1 MIKLFLDTNII
12 LDVMAQREPFSASAN
27 SVLKMGI
34 ERKVIL
40 CATPLT
46 FANCA
51 YILKKSY
58 KHADSVRIIKA
69 YKQYIYAVPMDNE
82 QCEKALSSQMPDFE
96 DMLQYEAAEAYQCD
110 FIITR
115 NKQHFPLESIPVL
128 SANEFIQEYIKPT

>member
-1 MIKLFLDTNII
+1 MIKLFLDTNIII

-69 YKQYIYAVPMDNE
+69 YKQYIY
-82 QCEKALSSQMPDFE
+82 
-96 DMLQYEAAEAYQCD
+96 ML
-110 FIITR
+110 FLWTM
-115 NKQHFPLESIPVL
+115 N
-128 SANEFIQEYIKPT
+128 SAKKH

>member
-12 LDVMAQREPFSASAN
+12 LDVMAQREPFNASAN

-34 ERKVIL
+34 EGKVVL

-58 KHADSVRIIKA
+58 KQADPVRVIQA
-69 YKQYIYAVPMDNE
+69 YKQYIYAVPMDND
-82 QCEKALSSQMPDFE
+82 QCEKALSSRMPDFE
-96 DMLQYEAAEAYQCD
+96 DMLQYEAAKASNCN
-110 FIITR
+110 FILTR
-115 NKQHFPLESIPVL
+115 NKQHFPLENIPLL
-128 SANEFIQEYIKPT
+128 SADEFINTHEV